1 MRLPAI
7 AFGVAAATLILSVR
21 IVPWLEFV
29 YILALAKGFA
39 ALGVAILLRAGLI
52 SIGHALFFGFGAYVT
67 AFLGRGRIV
76 VDLGALL
83 AIATFASAALGV
95 LVGAFVVRY
104 RAIFFAMLNLALSMV
119 FFSLLAKLYGIT
131 GGTDGMRV
139 VMPTIF
145 GMAFDRSTLQSTL
158 LYGSLLLF
166 AGVGYLVDRYLHSPM
181 GQALTAVEKNELRL
195 EYLGVSV
202 RRVLLTAYTISAGLA
217 GLGGALTA
225 FAVGHVLPEM
235 SYWTVSGQLVLIAVL
250 GGIGGVPG
258 PFVGAVFFEVVH
270 TLAVGYVA
278 EAWNLIIG
286 LALIAVIFFL
296 PGGLY
301 SLVQAFARKG
311 HAR

>member
-1 MRLPAI
+1 MRWPAL
-7 AFGVAAATLILSVR
+7 AFALAAAALLLSVR
-21 IVPWLEFV
+21 VVPWLEFV
-29 YILALAKGFA
+29 YLLALAKGFA

-52 SIGHALFFGFGAYVT
+52 SIGHALFFAFGAYVV
-67 AFLGRGRIV
+67 AFIARERLVG
-76 VDLGALL
+76 DLVALL
-83 AIATFASAALGV
+83 AVATVASAALGV
-95 LVGAFVVRY
+95 IVGTFVVRY

-131 GGTDGMRV
+131 GGTDGLRV
-139 VMPTIF
+139 VMPTVF
-145 GMAFDRSTLQSTL
+145 GLAFERATLQTLL
-158 LYGSLLLF
+158 LYGSLALL
-166 AGVGYLVDRYLHSPM
+166 AGVGYLVHRYLRSPL
-181 GQALTAVEKNELRL
+181 GRALSAIEKNELRL

-202 RRVLLTAYTISAGLA
+202 RRVLLTAYAISAGLA

-286 LALIAVIFFL
+286 AALIAVIFFL

-301 SLVQAFARKG
+301 SLVPARRA
-311 HAR
+311 AR

>member
-1 MRLPAI
+1 MRWPTI
-7 AFGVAAATLILSVR
+7 AFAGAAALLLLSVR

-52 SIGHALFFGFGAYVT
+52 SIGHALFFAFGAYVV
-67 AFLGRGRIV
+67 AFLGRERIV
-76 VDLGALL
+76 GDVVALL
-83 AIATFASAALGV
+83 AIATIASAALGV
-95 LVGAFVVRY
+95 MVGTFVVRY

-119 FFSLLAKLYGIT
+119 FFSLLAKLYGVT
-131 GGTDGMRV
+131 GGTDGLRV
-139 VMPTIF
+139 VMPTVF
-145 GMAFDRSTLQSTL
+145 GLAFERAALQALL
-158 LYGSLLLF
+158 LYGSLLLL
-166 AGVGYLVDRYLHSPM
+166 AGVGYLVHRYLRSPL
-181 GQALTAVEKNELRL
+181 GHALSAVERNELRL

-202 RRVLLTAYTISAGLA
+202 RRVLLTAYAISAGLA

-235 SYWTVSGQLVLIAVL
+235 SYWTVSGQLVVIAVL

-258 PFVGAVFFEVVH
+258 PFIGAVFFELVH

-286 LALIAVIFFL
+286 AVLIAVIFFL
-296 PGGLY
+296 PGGLF
-301 SLVQAFARKG
+301 SLVQAFARRAP
-311 HAR
+311 AR

>member
-1 MRLPAI
+1 MRWPAI
-7 AFGVAAATLILSVR
+7 AIGVAAVLLILSVR

-52 SIGHALFFGFGAYVT
+52 SIGHALFFAFGAYVV
-67 AFLGRGRIV
+67 AFLGRGRMVI
-76 VDLGALL
+76 DLAVLL
-83 AIATFASAALGV
+83 VIATVASAALGIII
-95 LVGAFVVRY
+95 GSFVVRY

-131 GGTDGMRV
+131 GGTDGLRV
-139 VMPTIF
+139 AMPTIF
-145 GMAFDRSTLQSTL
+145 GMTFDRATLQAIL
-158 LYGSLLLF
+158 LYGSLLLL
-166 AGVGYLVDRYLHSPM
+166 AGVGYLVNRYLHSPL
-181 GQALTAVEKNELRL
+181 GQALPAVEKNELRL

-202 RRVLLTAYTISAGLA
+202 RRVLLTAYAVSAGLA

-286 LALIAVIFFL
+286 AALIAVIFFL

-301 SLVQAFARKG
+301 SLVQARPG
-311 HAR
+311 PTR

>member
-1 MRLPAI
+1 
-7 AFGVAAATLILSVR
+7 VR

-52 SIGHALFFGFGAYVT
+52 SIGHALFFAFGAYVV

-76 VDLGALL
+76 VDLVALL
-83 AIATFASAALGV
+83 VIASLASAALGIV
-95 LVGAFVVRY
+95 IGAFVVRY

-119 FFSLLAKLYGIT
+119 FFSLLAKLYGLT
-131 GGTDGMRV
+131 GGTDGLRV

-145 GMAFDRSTLQSTL
+145 GLAFERATLQSFL
-158 LYGSLLLF
+158 LYGSLLLL
-166 AGVGYLVDRYLHSPM
+166 AGVGSFIHRYLRSPL
-181 GQALTAVEKNELRL
+181 GQALPAVERNELRL

-202 RRVLLTAYTISAGLA
+202 RRVLLTAYVISAGLA

-258 PFVGAVFFEVVH
+258 PFVGAVFFEVLH

-286 LALIAVIFFL
+286 AALIAVIFFL

-301 SLVQAFARKG
+301 SLVQAFTRRTPAR
-311 HAR
+311 

>member
-1 MRLPAI
+1 MLLPAI
-7 AFGVAAATLILSVR
+7 AFAVLAALVIVSAQV
-21 IVPWLEFV
+21 VPWLEFV

-67 AFLGRGRIV
+67 AFLGQARIV
-76 VDLGALL
+76 IDLAALL
-83 AIATFASAALGV
+83 VTSAFASAVLGV
-95 LVGAFVVRY
+95 LIGAFVVRY
-104 RAIFFAMLNLALSMV
+104 RGIFFAMLNLALSMV

-131 GGTDGMRV
+131 GGTDGLRV
-139 VMPTIF
+139 VMPTVF
-145 GMAFDRSTLQSTL
+145 GMALERATLQVIL
-158 LYGSLLLF
+158 LYGSLLVL
-166 AGVGYLVDRYLHSPM
+166 AGLGYLVQRYLHSPL
-181 GQALTAVEKNELRL
+181 GQALLAIEKNELRL

-202 RRVLLTAYTISAGLA
+202 YRVLLTAYTISAGLA

-270 TLAVGYVA
+270 TFAVGYVA

-286 LALIAVIFFL
+286 VALIAVIFFL

-301 SLVQAFARKG
+301 SLVQVFSRKRPAR
-311 HAR
+311 

>member
-1 MRLPAI
+1 
-7 AFGVAAATLILSVR
+7 VR

-52 SIGHALFFGFGAYVT
+52 SIGHALFFAFGAYVV
-67 AFLGRGRIV
+67 AFLGRGRIII
-76 VDLGALL
+76 DLAALL
-83 AIATFASAALGV
+83 VIATVASAA
-95 LVGAFVVRY
+95 VGIIIGSFVVRY

-131 GGTDGMRV
+131 GGTDGLRV
-139 VMPTIF
+139 AMPTIF
-145 GMAFDRSTLQSTL
+145 GMTFDRATLQAIL
-158 LYGSLLLF
+158 LYGSLLLV
-166 AGVGYLVDRYLHSPM
+166 AGVGYLVNRYLHSPL
-181 GQALTAVEKNELRL
+181 GQALPAVEKNELRL

-202 RRVLLTAYTISAGLA
+202 RRVLLTAYAVSAGLA

-286 LALIAVIFFL
+286 VALIAVIFFL

-301 SLVQAFARKG
+301 SLVQARSG
-311 HAR
+311 PTR

>member
-1 MRLPAI
+1 MRWPAV
-7 AFGVAAATLILSVR
+7 AFAVAAAALILSVR

-52 SIGHALFFGFGAYVT
+52 SIGHALFFAFGAYVT

-76 VDLGALL
+76 VDLGTLL
-83 AIATFASAALGV
+83 AVATFASAALGV
-95 LVGAFVVRY
+95 VIGTFVVRY

-131 GGTDGMRV
+131 GGTDGLRV
-139 VMPTIF
+139 FMPTIF
-145 GMAFDRSTLQSTL
+145 GMAFDRAALQGIL
-158 LYGSLLLF
+158 LYGSLLLL
-166 AGVGYLVDRYLHSPM
+166 AAVGYLVDRYLHSPL
-181 GQALTAVEKNELRL
+181 GQALPAVEKNELRL

-286 LALIAVIFFL
+286 VALIAVIFFL

-301 SLVQAFARKG
+301 SLVQALPGPTR
-311 HAR
+311 